1 MTLTAL
7 LQDPSARENCL
18 THKPSSVLIGDQ
30 AGLKISSSSKSCFG
44 HMAAAASAAA
54 TTGRPAAEA
63 AADDPNSQPA
73 FNGWRPKPLHENADM
88 LLHRLLSRHWES
100 RSWELQAAASQL
112 PWQQQLTPA
121 VTKRKQRKIAT
132 IEALLNQI
140 LTLSLRA
147 IHHHLHPPSALM
159 RRPNLFKPA
168 NGICSIG
175 QSLPKQR
182 ICPYLTHSYQQARC
196 PALERVD
203 FQKGGEEYSILP
215 NQGD

>member
-63 AADDPNSQPA
+63 AADDPKVS
-73 FNGWRPKPLHENADM
+73 
-88 LLHRLLSRHWES
+88 RLLMGGGQNLCTRMQICSSTGSCLDTES
-100 RSWELQAAASQL
+100 WSWELQAAASQL

-121 VTKRKQRKIAT
+121 VTKRKHRKIAT

-147 IHHHLHPPSALM
+147 IQHHLHPPLALM

-203 FQKGGEEYSILP
+203 FQKGGRRV
-215 NQGD
+215 